1 MSELRIHA
9 KHIKRVQVQSQW
21 QIQRPALQELRQAI
35 SRKGKMRF
43 ARAVK
48 RDGSLLRRSSSGYGG
63 RESKRAPGARTL
75 KGRQNC
81 KVDDLQEMI
90 ATLRS
95 QYEKVKTQAAFLELK
110 QSELRPGDE
119 ISFFWYL
126 QAKEQ
131 LYIEQSLLSG
141 HAYMVRQILA
151 NRKQSASPEIRQTLR
166 EIEATA
172 YCRSCP

>member
-35 SRKGKMRF
+35 SRQCKMRF
-43 ARAVK
+43 TCPVK
-48 RDGSLLRRSSSGYGG
+48 HDGNLLRRSSSGYGG
-63 RESKRAPGARTL
+63 RESKRASGARTL
-75 KGRQNC
+75 KGRRNC
-81 KVDDLQEMI
+81 KADDLQEMI

-126 QAKEQ
+126 QAKEH
-131 LYIEQSLLSG
+131 LHIEQSLLSG

-151 NRKQSASPEIRQTLR
+151 KRKRATSPEIGGILR
-166 EIEATA
+166 EIEAAT

>member
-1 MSELRIHA
+1 MLKKDVHELIAELRHC
-9 KHIKRVQVQSQW
+9 H
-21 QIQRPALQELRQAI
+21 
-35 SRKGKMRF
+35 
-43 ARAVK
+43 
-48 RDGSLLRRSSSGYGG
+48 
-63 RESKRAPGARTL
+63 ART
-75 KGRQNC
+75 K
-81 KVDDLQEMI
+81 D
-90 ATLRS
+90 
-95 QYEKVKTQAAFLELK
+95 QAAFLALK

-131 LYIEQSLLSG
+131 LHIEQSLLSG

>member
-1 MSELRIHA
+1 VNRDSNS
-9 KHIKRVQVQSQW
+9 KHEPS
-21 QIQRPALQELRQAI
+21 
-35 SRKGKMRF
+35 
-43 ARAVK
+43 
-48 RDGSLLRRSSSGYGG
+48 
-63 RESKRAPGARTL
+63 ARTL
-75 KGRQNC
+75 KGRKNR
-81 KVDDLQEMI
+81 KADDLQEMI

-151 NRKQSASPEIRQTLR
+151 KRKQSANLEIKGILR

-172 YCRSCP
+172 YCRQT

>member
-1 MSELRIHA
+1 
-9 KHIKRVQVQSQW
+9 
-21 QIQRPALQELRQAI
+21 
-35 SRKGKMRF
+35 MRF
-43 ARAVK
+43 ACPVN
-48 RDGSLLRRSSSGYGG
+48 RDSN
-63 RESKRAPGARTL
+63 SKHEPSARTL
-75 KGRQNC
+75 KGRQNR
-81 KVDDLQEMI
+81 KADDLQEMI

-119 ISFFWYL
+119 ISFFGYL

-131 LYIEQSLLSG
+131 LNIEQSLLSG

-166 EIEATA
+166 EIEAAT